1 MINPWKTWFDSML
14 FAGEAQAVIALRMMR
29 LAGGGALAN
38 AEAQRMV
45 TEKLAAVAAA
55 QAAAGLALATG
66 QSPKVAMRRAMTP
79 IRKRMRANRR
89 RLGRAR
95 QP

>member
-1 MINPWKTWFDSML
+1 MINPWKAWLDAAI
-14 FAGEAQAVIALRMMR
+14 FAGEAQTVIAMRMMR

-45 TEKLAAVAAA
+45 TEKLAAFAAA
-55 QAAAGLALATG
+55 QAAAGVALAAG
-66 QSPKVAMRRAMTP
+66 KRPKVAMTRAMTP

-95 QP
+95 